1 MVDTPIHDSR
11 DMHIINP
18 TDSAKKVTTTTA
30 GAKELLDVNAAF
42 SENPHPGRLVLA
54 FLENGGSSDMVV
66 DGSSTPVDFIGSPP
80 TGKIWY
86 IKSIHIIIEDSNINF
101 SKFGGIGSLTNG
113 VDFFVTEDGQSERTL
128 ASIKRNGQFYS
139 FANDVEIQSA
149 ATDILI
155 ARINLGV
162 NAGTTLS
169 LTNSN
174 SEQLKATV
182 NDDLTGLDVFNV
194 LMQGFEVDE

>member
-1 MVDTPIHDSR
+1 MGDTPIHDSR

-42 SENPHPGRLVLA
+42 SENPHPGRLVLV

-80 TGKIWY
+80 TGKKWF

-101 SKFGGIGSLTNG
+101 SKFGGVGSLTNG
-113 VDFFVTEDGQSERTL
+113 VDFFVTEDGQSERAL

-162 NAGTTLS
+162 NAGTTFS

-174 SEQLKATV
+174 AEQLKATV
-182 NDDLTGLDVFNV
+182 NDDLTGLDVFNI